1 MWQAGDIIA
10 WRGVYRNRIW
20 HALPALVVK
29 DTAQELAFAILPGAA
44 CMFEVTYPKGK
55 KSGKRRWDFTDD
67 DWQLAEF
74 SWHTNR
80 VLSVIEPEKCY
91 SIMHFWDHKSAEF
104 LGYYV
109 NFQQP
114 FTRSHCGVDSLDLDL
129 DLIIDPDLSFK
140 WKDEDDYQAAI
151 DHGLISKQWI
161 NGIEDAKTEVFEKL
175 EKRAYPFNGA
185 WLDWKPDPQHSNLR
199 LPANWDEL

>member
-1 MWQAGDIIA
+1 MWEAGDIIA
-10 WRGVYRNRIW
+10 WRGVYQNRIW
-20 HALPALVVK
+20 HALPVSVVK
-29 DTAQELAFAILPGAA
+29 DTSQEIVFAILPGAA

-74 SWHTNR
+74 TWHTNR
-80 VLSVIEPEKCY
+80 VLSILEPEKYY
-91 SIMHFWDHKSAEF
+91 SIMHFWDHTSAEF

-151 DHGLISKQWI
+151 NHGLISKEWI

-185 WLDWKPDPQHSNLR
+185 WLDWKPDPQQSNCR
-199 LPANWDEL
+199 LPANWNEL